1 MKVLITGSNGQ
12 LGKALLK
19 LKPKGIEVIPTN
31 RSNFNLE
38 NIDQC
43 KNFIGKHNPDWVIN
57 AGAYTAVDLAEDE
70 PRKAM
75 LVNGEAPKEIAKTL
89 KELGGNLIHI
99 STDFVFDGSQSFPYQ
114 PDQTP
119 RPISVYGETKLA
131 GEEGIKQVLGDDN
144 NYLILRTSWVIG
156 PVGKNFLITML
167 KLHNSKD
174 TISVVCDQIG
184 CITSTNSLSIII
196 WEIVQK
202 NLIRKKI
209 SHKILHWS
217 QAGVSSWFD
226 IANEI
231 GDLGTQLNL
240 IPKKSKVI
248 PIPSTHYVTKAKRP
262 RFSLLD
268 STLTKE
274 LLKIEN
280 DYWRYSLLEILQ
292 EIKLKNL
299 FNVS

>member
-43 KNFIGKHNPDWVIN
+43 KEFIVNQNPDWVIN

>member
-19 LKPKGIEVIPTN
+19 LTPKGIEVIPTN

-184 CITSTNSLSIII
+184 CITSTNSLSMII
-196 WEIVQK
+196 WKIIQQ
-202 NLIRKKI
+202 NL
-209 SHKILHWS
+209 
-217 QAGVSSWFD
+217 
-226 IANEI
+226 
-231 GDLGTQLNL
+231 
-240 IPKKSKVI
+240 
-248 PIPSTHYVTKAKRP
+248 
-262 RFSLLD
+262 
-268 STLTKE
+268 LTK
-274 LLKIEN
+274 K
-280 DYWRYSLLEILQ
+280 R
-292 EIKLKNL
+292 
-299 FNVS
+299 